1 MSRFEGVALALLRV
15 VVAFLFA
22 QHAVQKLFGA
32 LGGHA
37 VPLASRLGAAGVI
50 ELIGSAL
57 IFLGLFTRAT
67 ALILCGEMAVA
78 YFTAHAPRGFW
89 PIMNGGELA
98 VLYCFIY
105 LYLWTRGAGPISLDA
120 AFGWSRPRGTS

>member
-1 MSRFEGVALALLRV
+1 MIRFEGVALALLRA

-37 VPLASRLGAAGVI
+37 VPLASKLGAAGVI

-57 IFLGLFTRAT
+57 IFLGLFTRPT
-67 ALILCGEMAVA
+67 AFILCGEMAVA

-89 PIMNGGELA
+89 PVMTGGEIP

-105 LYLWTRGAGPISLDA
+105 LYLWARGAGPISLDA
-120 AFGWSRPRGTS
+120 AFGWSGPRGKF